1 MRGGAP
7 VCVSLATASSVP
19 VVDDACTAALS
30 DLVHH
35 SWSDNSYE
43 MTTLYI
49 EYRFAVHGY
58 ADNMRIL
65 AL

>member
-1 MRGGAP
+1 MCAS
-7 VCVSLATASSVP
+7 VCVLWKADP
-19 VVDDACTAALS
+19 WRYACTAALS

-43 MTTLYI
+43 MITLYI
-49 EYRFAVHGY
+49 EYRFEVHGY